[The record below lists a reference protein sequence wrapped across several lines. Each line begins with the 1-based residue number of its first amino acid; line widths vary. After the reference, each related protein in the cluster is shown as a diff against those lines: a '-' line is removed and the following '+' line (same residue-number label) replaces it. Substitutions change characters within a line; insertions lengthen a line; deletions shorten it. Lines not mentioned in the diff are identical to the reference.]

1 MKEALFIAYPKINDD
16 TQGQVKF
23 DDLAVKVIAGGL
35 APHLTV
41 DKVTNMG
48 GELYSFLIKTS

>member
-1 MKEALFIAYPKINDD
+1 MKEALFIAYPKISDN
-16 TQGQVKF
+16 TQGNVKF

-41 DKVTNMG
+41 DKATNIE
-48 GELYSFLIKTS
+48 GEYDYRF